1 MSVLTNHRPVS
12 LLNSESKVFE
22 RLVFKHLY
30 NHLHDNNILTPLQS
44 GFIPGD
50 STVNQLTFLYNT
62 FCRALDEGEEIRV
75 VFCDIKKAFD
85 RVWHAGLLHDL
96 NACGVSDSL
105 LNWFKDYL
113 TQRRQRVVLPGVN
126 SEWTYTKAG
135 VPQGSVLGPLLFLIY
150 INDIVN
156 DICSNIRMF
165 ADDTSL
171 YIIVTDPETSAE
183 LLTLDLTKIEDWA
196 EKWLV
201 TFQPPKTDSLVIIRK
216 LNRPAHPTLYMQNH
230 QINEVDTH
238 KHLGLH
244 FSNDGSWHEQIQ
256 YIKDKAWTRINVMR
270 KLTFRL
276 DRRSLEIIY
285 TAFIRPLFEY
295 GDVVWDSCTQYEK
308 DEYERMQH
316 EAARIATGT
325 TRLVSLDSLYSEIK
339 WESLQKRRNDHKL
352 SLLFKMKNNLTPE
365 YLSSLLPQN
374 VGNTSRYSLRNSDN
388 LQGILCR
395 TALYSNSFLPSTI
408 RAWNNLPAEVRQF
421 DSLDTFKQ
429 FLSRKRERVPKH
441 FYSGNRRGHLLHTRI
456 RTNCS
461 NLNNDLFLKHIIDS
475 PLCLCG
481 KHRKCQSLFLCMS
494 LRTTLLNSISQYH
507 NNLTLNILL
516 FGEASLSDDVNKLI
530 FESVQ
535 KYIIDTKRF

>member
-1 MSVLTNHRPVS
+1 M
-12 LLNSESKVFE
+12 
-22 RLVFKHLY
+22 
-30 NHLHDNNILTPLQS
+30 
-44 GFIPGD
+44 
-50 STVNQLTFLYNT
+50 
-62 FCRALDEGEEIRV
+62 
-75 VFCDIKKAFD
+75 
-85 RVWHAGLLHDL
+85 VWR
-96 NACGVSDSL
+96 N
-105 LNWFKDYL
+105 
-113 TQRRQRVVLPGVN
+113 
-126 SEWTYTKAG
+126 
-135 VPQGSVLGPLLFLIY
+135 
-150 INDIVN
+150 
-156 DICSNIRMF
+156 CSNIRLF

-183 LLTLDLTKIEDWA
+183 LLTLDLTKVEDWA

-201 TFQPPKTDSLVIIRK
+201 TFQPPKTVSLVITRK
-216 LNRPAHPTLYMQNH
+216 LNKPAHPTLYMQNH
-230 QINEVDTH
+230 RINEVDTH

-270 KLTFRL
+270 KLKFWL

-285 TAFIRPLFEY
+285 TAFIRPLLEY
-295 GDVVWDSCTQYEK
+295 GDVVWDNCTQYEK
-308 DEYERMQH
+308 DELERMQH

-339 WESLQKRRNDHKL
+339 WESLQNRRNDHKL

-365 YLSSLLPQN
+365 YLSSLPPQN

-388 LQGILCR
+388 LQGIFSR

-429 FLSRKRERVPKH
+429 FLSRERERVPKY
-441 FYSGNRRGHLLHTRI
+441 FYSGNRRGKLLHTRI

-475 PLCLCG
+475 LLCLCG
-481 KHRKCQSLFLCMS
+481 NIENANHYFFVCPLYVHQ
-494 LRTTLLNSISQYH
+494 RTTLLSSISQYH

-516 FGEASLSDDVNKLI
+516 FGEAPLSDDVNKLI

-535 KYIIDTKRF
+535 KYIIDTKRFWIIFFQTALLCGA